1 MGLDRFHLLPKSEHN
16 AKPTGLLAKGGD
28 LVACRSAVIPF
39 NRDKRGTYY
48 LRP

>member
-16 AKPTGLLAKGGD
+16 ANPTGLLTKSD
-28 LVACRSAVIPF
+28 SVACRSAVIPF
-39 NRDKRGTYY
+39 IHDKRGTYY